1 MLEVCLMMWGTLID
15 VGGTAHRCGGTLI
28 DVGDCQLMWGLPVD
42 VEDFPLMWGEPSVD
56 VG

>member
-1 MLEVCLMMWGTLID
+1 MMWGTLID